1 MTGGYFRP
9 MPKLRATWS
18 FAVLMVL
25 AACEGS
31 KDPCTAFFQPFPD
44 MVSDR
49 FRTEKNAQL
58 LDGMTAYSSGDFA
71 TAAERLKLYV
81 ENRRD
86 DDAARIYLAC
96 SYLAIGKPYDAELQ
110 LDFLEKS
117 TRPGFR
123 DQVDWYNALCW
134 TCSGQ
139 YGRALEQCDRILAA
153 KAHTYTAEAARLKE
167 ALQGR

>member
-1 MTGGYFRP
+1 MSL
-9 MPKLRATWS
+9 LRS
-18 FAVLMVL
+18 SLMVCMVVLL
-25 AACEGS
+25 AACAGEQ
-31 KDPCTAFFQPFPD
+31 DPCKAFFQPYPD
-44 MVSDR
+44 LASAR
-49 FRTEKNAQL
+49 YRTERNAAF
-58 LDGMTAYSSGDFA
+58 LDGMAAYSRGDYA
-71 TAAERLKLYV
+71 GAIQPLKLHV

-96 SYLAIGKPYDAELQ
+96 AYLATGKPYDAELQ

-139 YGRALEQCDRILAA
+139 YGRALEQCDKILAA

>member
-1 MTGGYFRP
+1 M
-9 MPKLRATWS
+9 LLLA
-18 FAVLMVL
+18 LLL
-25 AACEGS
+25 AACGV
-31 KDPCTAFFQPFPD
+31 KDPCSTFFAPYPD

-49 FRTEKNAQL
+49 LRTERNAQL
-58 LDGMTAYSSGDFA
+58 IDGMTAYRQGDHA
-71 TAAERLKLYV
+71 TAVEHLKLYV

-86 DDAARIYLAC
+86 DDAARLYLAC
-96 SYLAIGKPYDAELQ
+96 AYLATGRPYDAELQ

-117 TRPGFR
+117 TRRGFR

-139 YGRALEQCDRILAA
+139 YPRAVEQCDLILAA
-153 KAHTYTAEAARLKE
+153 KAHSYKAEAARLKE

>member
-1 MTGGYFRP
+1 
-9 MPKLRATWS
+9 MPKFRAAWS
-18 FAVLMVL
+18 FLVLGML
-25 AACEGS
+25 TACEGR
-31 KDPCTAFFQPFPD
+31 KDPCTAFFQPYPD

-58 LDGMTAYSSGDFA
+58 LDGMAAYGIGDYA
-71 TAAERLKLYV
+71 TAAERLKLHV

-86 DDAARIYLAC
+86 DDAARIYLTC

-153 KAHTYTAEAARLKE
+153 KVHTYSADAARLKE

>member
-1 MTGGYFRP
+1 LLVVMVLSACTGG
-9 MPKLRATWS
+9 K
-18 FAVLMVL
+18 
-25 AACEGS
+25 E
-31 KDPCTAFFQPFPD
+31 PCKAFFEPYPD
-44 MVSDR
+44 LVSGR
-49 FRTEKNAQL
+49 FRTERNATF
-58 LDGMTAYSSGDFA
+58 LDGMAAYGRGDFA
-71 TAAERLKLYV
+71 TAAQYLKLHV

-86 DDAARIYLAC
+86 DDAARLYLAC
-96 SYLAIGKPYDAELQ
+96 SYLAMGRPYDAELQ

-139 YGRALEQCDRILAA
+139 YGRAVEQCDRILAA
-153 KAHTYTAEAARLKE
+153 KAHTYTAEATRLKE